1 MSENELNTIRTEYH
15 NLQKILP
22 GVREELEKAEQRK
35 KHIDEYVI
43 KEKEDLQNY
52 IIKKKTKVDDYCTK
66 EYKEL
71 ESNKHNFQARMTAK
85 KQELDDREQLVAAK
99 EQEVQRKLEAL
110 CKRKD
115 EVSLLLVEQE
125 KKAAINAANQ
135 RHIDGQ
141 NALIKN
147 MEKTIG
153 DAKSNIRK
161 HELQLIDRAKSL
173 EDSKKAVKEA
183 REKLRIGNK
192 ALIDSEARLKEK
204 AEELGS
210 RESKLKSNENTH
222 QQFIDTI
229 NKDKKAIAKEKEQLN
244 KLSRELSLRESTL
257 ESYEESLK
265 IREVKARRVME
276 KGKLLLEGISV
287 ENGKVVELDASGE

>member
-1 MSENELNTIRTEYH
+1 MSENKLNTLRTEYH

-22 GVREELEKAEQRK
+22 EVREELEKAEQRK
-35 KHIDEYVI
+35 KHIDAYVI

-52 IIKKKTKVDDYCTK
+52 IVKKKTVVDDYCTK

-71 ESNKHNFQARMTAK
+71 DNNKNNFQKRMTAK
-85 KQELDDREQLVAAK
+85 KQDIDAREQVTISK
-99 EQEVQRKLEAL
+99 EQEVARKLEAL
-110 CKRKD
+110 CKKSD
-115 EVSLLLVEQE
+115 EVSRLIVEQE

-153 DAKSNIRK
+153 EAKSRIKK

-173 EDSKKAVKEA
+173 EDSKQSVKEA

-192 ALIDSEARLKEK
+192 ALMDGETRLKEK
-204 AEELGS
+204 AEELGT
-210 RESKLKSNENTH
+210 RESKVKSDEGTH
-222 QQFIDTI
+222 KQFIDAI
-229 NKDKKAIAKEKEQLN
+229 EKDKKDIAKEKEQLN

-257 ESYEESLK
+257 ESYEENLK
-265 IREVKARRVME
+265 IREIKARRIME
-276 KGKLLLEGISV
+276 KGKLALEGISV
-287 ENGKVVELDASGE
+287 ENGKVVELDASS